1 MEHLTKQTFL
11 EKVFDFEKKS
21 EWQFQGDK
29 PCIIDFYADWCG
41 PCKMVAPIMEE
52 LSKEYD
58 GKVDIYKIDTDQE
71 QEMASAFGI
80 RSIPSV
86 LFCPREG
93 KPQMSIG
100 AMPKEGYV
108 QAIEQI
114 FGIQKPLVVAQ
125 N

>member
-1 MEHLTKQTFL
+1 MEYLTKQTFL

-21 EWQFQGDK
+21 EWQFQGER

-41 PCKMVAPIMEE
+41 PCKMVGPIMEE

-58 GKVDIYKIDTDQE
+58 GKVDIYKIDTDKE
-71 QEMASAFGI
+71 QELATAFGI

-86 LFCPREG
+86 LFCPMND
-93 KPQMSIG
+93 KPQMSVG
-100 AMPKEGYV
+100 ALPKEGYM
-108 QAIEQI
+108 QAIEQVL
-114 FGIQKPLVVAQ
+114 GVARPLIV

>member
-1 MEHLTKQTFL
+1 MEYLTKQTFL

-21 EWQFQGDK
+21 EWQFQGER

-41 PCKMVAPIMEE
+41 PCKMVGPIMEE

-58 GKVDIYKIDTDQE
+58 GKVDIYKIDTDKE
-71 QEMASAFGI
+71 QELATAFGI

-86 LFCPREG
+86 LFCPMND
-93 KPQMSIG
+93 KPQMSVG
-100 AMPKEGYV
+100 ALPKDGYV
-108 QAIEQI
+108 QAIEQVL
-114 FGIQKPLVVAQ
+114 GITKPILVV

>member
-1 MEHLTKQTFL
+1 MEYLNKQTFL

-41 PCKMVAPIMEE
+41 PCKMVGPIMEE
-52 LSKEYD
+52 LSKEYE
-58 GKVDIYKIDTDQE
+58 GKVDIYKIDTDKE
-71 QEMASAFGI
+71 QELATAFGI

-86 LFCPREG
+86 LFCPMND
-93 KPQMSIG
+93 KPQMSVG
-100 AMPKEGYV
+100 ALPKDGYV
-108 QAIEQI
+108 QAIEQVL
-114 FGIQKPLVVAQ
+114 GIVKPILVV